1 MLTGR
6 VRCRHPISGRRL
18 VEVRRQ
24 GLLLVV
30 TANKTVAMLAVLG
43 RWEDVHAILDAE
55 TEAAGSDPAAPANK
69 ASHVRVVRM
78 ARPSA
83 VRPARPTDRP
93 AFHTRPRFVSV
104 PLGRVDHA
112 WRSHHETPPKTRPS
126 FERAPT
132 SQTHLAGLRA
142 TDPPR
147 RPRSTRQAHRGVARR
162 ASSRPRPRRPRLPST
177 SRAAWPR
184 AVLQAEPAVPHDRC
198 GRGNSRAVRS
208 VSS

>member
-1 MLTGR
+1 LPGVFGAGTRSRAVGWSRFAGR
-6 VRCRHPISGRRL
+6 
-18 VEVRRQ
+18 
-24 GLLLVV
+24 
-30 TANKTVAMLAVLG
+30 
-43 RWEDVHAILDAE
+43 
-55 TEAAGSDPAAPANK
+55 APCWL
-69 ASHVRVVRM
+69 S
-78 ARPSA
+78 
-83 VRPARPTDRP
+83 RPTRRWPCWPCWGGGRTCTRSSTRRP
-93 AFHTRPRFVSV
+93 RRRVQTPPPQPTKPPTSESSEWPDPLLYGPLDPPIAPQFHTRPRFVSV